1 MRMRIVQ
8 PVAGVAV
15 LVLALAGCGE
25 AVNGPDPKRPGS
37 TPEPATL
44 FLAGTNAM
52 WVVDADDEQ
61 VEHLRIPEL
70 GAGDPPHLIAPVGD
84 RLALWNYDVA
94 SVPAADPSTPPETLA
109 KDGWIFIP
117 AADPDRIWV
126 GFLDPDSPAT
136 ERGLGEL
143 REIDA
148 DGDVI
153 TRGVKPP
160 EGAWPY
166 AELTGGL
173 LFQGPGPIRL
183 WDPDTDRTVR
193 TYPWHQIGDMGP
205 VSGDLLA
212 SCLESCEGL
221 ILTDFATGEQRRIAA
236 PEGLAF
242 VAPEASFSP
251 DGTTLAVPVK
261 EAGGGWKSFSTYDR
275 QLALVD
281 LEDETIEIVAGS
293 QAPPGYVF
301 TAWSSDG
308 GEVFMTGGGPET
320 ERVIVSYRA
329 GNEGARRLDVQV
341 GDFYDIAAD

>member
-8 PVAGVAV
+8 PVAGVAA
-15 LVLALAGCGE
+15 LALALAGCGE
-25 AVNGPDPKRPGS
+25 ADTPAVQKAPGS
-37 TPEPATL
+37 ETESATL
-44 FLAGTNAM
+44 FLAGDGQM
-52 WVVDADDEQ
+52 WVVDVDAGQ
-61 VEHLRIPEL
+61 AEHLRIPEL
-70 GAGDPPHLIAPVGD
+70 GAGDPPHRIVAIGD
-84 RLALWNYDVA
+84 RLALWSYDVA
-94 SVPAADPSTPPETLA
+94 SVPAADPSTRPETLA

-117 AADPDRIWV
+117 AADPGRIWV

-153 TRGVKPP
+153 TRDVKPP
-160 EGAWPY
+160 DGAWPY
-166 AELTGGL
+166 AELTDGL

-183 WDPDTDRTVR
+183 WDPDTERTLR
-193 TYPWHQIGDMGP
+193 TYPWQQIGDMGP

-212 SCLESCEGL
+212 SCVESCEPL

-242 VAPEASFSP
+242 VAPEATFSP

-261 EAGGGWKSFSTYDR
+261 EAGGGWKSFSTYGR

-281 LEDETIEIVAGS
+281 LEDETTEIVVGS
-293 QAPPGYVF
+293 EAPPGYVF

-308 GEVFMTGGGPET
+308 GQVFMTGGGPET
-320 ERVIVSYRA
+320 DRVIVSYRA
-329 GNEGARRLDVQV
+329 GDERARRLDVEV